1 MCADVGDYSKIGTNR
16 SNVKVK
22 QENRK
27 RMGKKVV
34 VSGLRTSDNDDEM
47 YAVVTRFFGN
57 GMCEV
62 KCADGV
68 MRMCIIRKKF
78 RGRVKQ
84 SNQVSVGA
92 TVMVGVRSWEKNE
105 RSSMQKCDLLE
116 IYNDSELRKL
126 KQRSAISG
134 LDKITQGLENI
145 IVNDVEF
152 EAKGRGDDR
161 DGIKGRGGRD
171 GDENG
176 DGDGDDD
183 GEVSAQPN
191 RDYDLLNASEDE
203 DNDNNNDNDNSA
215 NYVKK
220 SVKHFNSDLYSD
232 DDEYD
237 NINVDEI

>member
-116 IYNDSELRKL
+116 IYSDSELRKL

-161 DGIKGRGGRD
+161 DGM
-171 GDENG
+171 NG

-183 GEVSAQPN
+183 GEISAQPN

-203 DNDNNNDNDNSA
+203 DDEDNNA

-232 DDEYD
+232 DDDDEYD
-237 NINVDEI
+237 NINVDDI